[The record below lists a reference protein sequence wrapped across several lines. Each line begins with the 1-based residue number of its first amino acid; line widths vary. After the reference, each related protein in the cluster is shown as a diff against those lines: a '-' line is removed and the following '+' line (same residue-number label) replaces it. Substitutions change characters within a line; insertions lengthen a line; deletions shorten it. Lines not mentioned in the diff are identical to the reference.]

1 MRNYELLKKIWDIIH
16 INQARPE
23 TKVLTIE
30 NLLKRERPEL
40 KEDNFWDGG
49 HLDAADSPS
58 FESKMEEMKKYPHQD
73 NHMD

>member
-1 MRNYELLKKIWDIIH
+1 MRNYELIQKIWNIIH

-40 KEDNFWDGG
+40 KKDDFWDSGYLPPKT
-49 HLDAADSPS
+49 HA
-58 FESKMEEMKKYPHQD
+58 EWVEEMREYPHQD